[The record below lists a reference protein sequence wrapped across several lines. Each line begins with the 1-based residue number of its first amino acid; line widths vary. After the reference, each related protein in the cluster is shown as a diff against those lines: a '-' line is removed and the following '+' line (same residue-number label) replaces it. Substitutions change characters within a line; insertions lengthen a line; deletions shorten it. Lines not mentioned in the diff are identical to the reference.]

1 MTETFP
7 VESQD
12 NKTAHPSFRKSTDR
26 VFLICLF
33 SLAFVSLW
41 PIWGV
46 RFLPMQDYPQHLFI
60 SKILATYNEPA
71 YDWHAYYTVDLRPTP
86 YSLSYIF
93 KNLIARVVGLETAGR
108 IFLSLYIGFTALLVA
123 LLRKRHGTAGDP
135 WPLLLLFP
143 FLFNQIYYL
152 GFENY
157 LISIPILFL
166 CIEHLDRFVDSKTS
180 AKSITIHSLL
190 LVFLFAAHPYT
201 LLVYIVFCLATA
213 SIRLPD
219 RGAFWRAIAPSTI
232 LCAIFIAWYLN
243 FSAKL
248 DPARYANYGLSW
260 WTMKGTLL
268 YYLLPFTGMRITEGV
283 NWMVMTTW
291 ILLFAVILFEGIQG
305 KEPFSLPVKEVRLFL
320 LTLIGYVGLPFGAGH
335 YSYFNLR
342 LAPIS
347 YILLCIILSRIPLK
361 RSQGIILTVLSAFL
375 LVSSFCLGRSV
386 SSETE
391 EILPAL
397 KKMEPN
403 ALILPLLF
411 DYSSTELDPLFFY
424 QFHSHDHDY
433 YHVLVGGGANPFNIR
448 NPFFPV
454 QFQKYV
460 SLPFPAIPEKFT
472 WESHGVNYRYILT
485 RGSSEDFTGRLQKE
499 SRLVLRSGK
508 WALFEHQLRC
518 QFPPSFNR

>member
-1 MTETFP
+1 MTENFP
-7 VESQD
+7 VESQV
-12 NKTAHPSFRKSTDR
+12 NRTFLTSYRKRTDR
-26 VFLICLF
+26 VFLVCLF
-33 SLAFVSLW
+33 SLAIVSLW

-60 SKILATYNEPA
+60 SKVLATYNEAA
-71 YDWHAYYTVDLRPTP
+71 YDWHAYYTVDLRLTP

-93 KNLIARVVGLETAGR
+93 KNLLAKIVGLETAGR
-108 IFLSLYIGFTALLVA
+108 IYLSLYLGIIALLVS
-123 LLRKRHGTAGDP
+123 LLRKRHGTAGEP
-135 WPLLLLFP
+135 WALLLLFP
-143 FLFNQIYYL
+143 FLFNQVYYM

-166 CIEHLDRFVDSKTS
+166 CIEHLDRFADRKIS

-219 RGAFWRAIAPSTI
+219 RGAFWRAIAPATI
-232 LCAIFIAWYLN
+232 LCVIFTAWYLY

-248 DPARYANYGLSW
+248 DPAHYDYYGLSW
-260 WTMKGTLL
+260 WSLKGTLL
-268 YYLLPFTGMRITEGV
+268 YYLLPFTGMRITAGV

-291 ILLFAVILFEGIQG
+291 TLLFAVILFEGIQR
-305 KEPFSLPVKEVRLFL
+305 KEWFSLPVKEVRLFL
-320 LTLIGYVGLPFGAGH
+320 LTSIGYFVLPFGAGH

-347 YILLCIILSRIPLK
+347 YILLCIIFSRIPLK
-361 RSQGIILTVLSAFL
+361 RSKGIILTVLAAFL
-375 LVSSFCLGRSV
+375 VVYSLNLGRSV

-391 EILPAL
+391 EILPVL

-411 DYSSTELDPLFFY
+411 EASSTELDPLFFH

-454 QFQKYV
+454 QFKKYL
-460 SLPFPAIPEKFT
+460 SLPFPATPEKFT

-485 RGSSEDFTGRLQKE
+485 RGASQDFTGRLQKE
-499 SRLVLRSGK
+499 SRLVLRSGE
-508 WALFEHQLRC
+508 WTLFEH
-518 QFPPSFNR
+518 